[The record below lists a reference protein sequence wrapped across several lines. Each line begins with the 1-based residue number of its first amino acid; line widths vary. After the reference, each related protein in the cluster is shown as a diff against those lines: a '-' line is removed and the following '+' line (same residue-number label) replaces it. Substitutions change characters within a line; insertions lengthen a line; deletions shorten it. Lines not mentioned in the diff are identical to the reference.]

1 MTAVSYGT
9 EGSGVASAWE
19 DEGGQRGWAEEER
32 RVATTVISDRKL
44 MAADIQIAHAYA
56 GRPGRS
62 GLAAKSEAAGRSPIC
77 PSCGHNVVQAP
88 HRSNKGSMLICCRG
102 WLAQMN
108 ADRAKK
114 QS

>member
-9 EGSGVASAWE
+9 EGSGAASARE
-19 DEGGQRGWAEEER
+19 DDG
-32 RVATTVISDRKL
+32 
-44 MAADIQIAHAYA
+44 
-56 GRPGRS
+56 GRS
-62 GLAAKSEAAGRSPIC
+62 VAGAPALSVAEATAQEAAGRSPIC
-77 PSCGHNVVQAP
+77 PSCGQNVDQAP

-102 WLAQMN
+102 WLAQIN